1 MKVPEHLTCP
11 LTGEI
16 MVEPCLVTSGQTY
29 ELENIKQYFKFKE
42 QELNRRKE
50 EGDDEFDPNKFFTCP
65 VSQQVVSNRLVPNK
79 RIKKACSDFRRDN
92 PWAFE
97 FDPREEYHQIKV
109 WTNPDTPG
117 Q

>member
-1 MKVPEHLTCP
+1 
-11 LTGEI
+11 
-16 MVEPCLVTSGQTY
+16 MVEPYMVTSGQTY

-42 QELNRRKE
+42 QELKRRKE
-50 EGDDEFDPNKFFTCP
+50 EGDDEFDPNTFFTCP
-65 VSQQVVSNRLVPNK
+65 ISQQVVSTRLVPNK

-97 FDPREEYHQIKV
+97 FDPREEYQQIKV